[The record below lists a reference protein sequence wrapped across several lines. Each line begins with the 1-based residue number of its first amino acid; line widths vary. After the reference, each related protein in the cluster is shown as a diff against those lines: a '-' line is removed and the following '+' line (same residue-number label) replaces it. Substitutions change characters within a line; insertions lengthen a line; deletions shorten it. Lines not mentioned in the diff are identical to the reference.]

1 MPRVQ
6 TVTGPSVASQGLTGG
21 FDRSNP
27 QPIQN
32 NQLAEAG
39 RAMFEV
45 GSAIQERQ
53 DADLVMRAETEIK
66 GKWLEWEGEAKQR
79 KGQQA
84 WGVAKEAASWWDQN
98 TSKAAEGLE
107 NPLQKRIFA
116 NAVSKLKM
124 QSVGAFSGFEAG
136 ERRASLTESAQASI
150 VGSINL
156 AAANPG
162 NPEVLTS
169 SKADIVKRSAILA
182 TLNGWDPAMK
192 AAKEGEY
199 LTNFHKQVI
208 QGLVRDNPAAARE
221 YFEAN
226 KAEIDGSQHAEVG
239 EFARKATATKRA
251 EDAADAVWQT
261 GGPKSDRDPVQ
272 LDKLEAQLREQFK
285 ADPDT
290 AKMAIAGVRERAQAF
305 KDARRERDD
314 QLEAGVNQAILD
326 GATPQQIRR
335 MPQFLSLSPESAR
348 KISDFMENKAV
359 RAEQVAAARESRAAA
374 RESRAASAESRAQS
388 ALTRQ
393 GTAAYL
399 IYSNPDTLNGMTE
412 AQVLNLLPTLGNDL
426 TSHLMTQKRALA
438 KPGRLGEAKMDD
450 DDFRHI
456 ARQMQLPVDD
466 ANTPERKAAIGEL
479 KYRVEQIIETV
490 QQRAGKPISRGEKQ
504 EIMRNEMARTVTVD
518 TWGWSNKE
526 VPVIALTPDDAARVI
541 IPPADKKQL
550 AEAMRTMYAR
560 TNAPQ
565 YAPTDDNLRRF
576 YLLKKSPTAGMI
588 LPAK

>member
-1 MPRVQ
+1 MPRVP
-6 TVTGPSVASQGLTGG
+6 TVTGPGVAEASLTGG

-66 GKWLEWEGEAKQR
+66 GKWLEWEGQAKQR

-116 NAVSKLKM
+116 NSVAKLKT

-162 NPEVLTS
+162 NPEVLTT

-192 AAKEGEY
+192 AAKEGQY

-239 EFARKATATKRA
+239 EFARKATATRQA
-251 EDAADAVWQT
+251 EEAADAVWQT
-261 GGPKSDRDPVQ
+261 GGPKGDREPVQ
-272 LDKLEAQLREQFK
+272 LDKLEAQLRAQFK
-285 ADPDT
+285 SDPDT
-290 AKMAIAGVRERAQAF
+290 AKLAISGLRERAAAF

-326 GATPQQIRR
+326 GASPQQIRR

-348 KISDFMENKAV
+348 KISDFLDNRAL
-359 RAEQVAAARESRAAA
+359 RAEQHAAA
-374 RESRAASAESRAQS
+374 RESRAASAETRQQT
-388 ALTRQ
+388 ALTRR

-399 IYSNPDTLNGMTE
+399 VYSNPDTLNGMSE
-412 AQVLNLLPTLGNDL
+412 AQVLNLLPDLGNDL
-426 TSHLMTQKRALA
+426 TTHLMAQKRALS
-438 KPGRLGEAKMDD
+438 KPGKLGEAKMDD
-450 DDFRHI
+450 DDFKHI
-456 ARQMQLPVDD
+456 GRQMQLPVDD
-466 ANTPERKAAIGEL
+466 ANTPEKKAAIGEL
-479 KYRVEQIIETV
+479 KYRVEQIIEAT

-518 TWGWSNKE
+518 TWGWNNKE
-526 VPVIALTPDDAARVI
+526 VPIVALTPEQAARVI
-541 IPPADKKQL
+541 IPPADRQQL
-550 AEAMRTMYAR
+550 TDAMRTMYAR